1 VLHINE
7 AHNPAIHF
15 FMFQHIKT
23 VATTLIHKIMNESIM
38 MHYNKLIN
46 ASAQE
51 QEQEQ
56 EQEQDPVAQEQEP
69 KEQEPKEQEQEP
81 VAQKQEQE
89 QEPKEQEP
97 KEQEQEPKEQE
108 QEPKEQERMF
118 MNPLT
123 MANLLFKFEP
133 NESSVI
139 EKWKATMR
147 SGSETNMK
155 ATMAALIGMIQQLCV
170 FTDPKRRLMR
180 LYELNKDD
188 VVKIVEKIRR
198 RPHLMINTDDID
210 VHNADMMFAMF
221 HKMRKIIGMFQL
233 RRFMVRVE
241 HALDNS
247 QICSEYYVVNRLLK
261 HGHMIGID
269 NEHHIIVPACVQL
282 KSIEKIPH
290 DFRTI
295 FHHIS
300 YSIQPVLFNS
310 QTIDAWHRHARPN
323 NGTIMQLCVQM
334 ARAMVHLHT
343 HCIVHGDIKPGNT
356 LIALANAN
364 AIPHLFVIDY
374 GMSGP
379 HDDSEGTGGTKPFC
393 APETGNGT
401 KKTTKCMD
409 SYHWVKNKKEHDMWS
424 FGLMFFTM
432 LALGKCVYHP
442 KDYPDDFFDDE
453 GHVHASQFNKIQDA
467 PTRSLFE
474 RILCPVETRLTA
486 HEFMHELVK
495 LSQLSQ

>member
-1 VLHINE
+1 
-7 AHNPAIHF
+7 
-15 FMFQHIKT
+15 MFQHIKT
-23 VATTLIHKIMNESIM
+23 LITTLIHKIMNESIM
-38 MHYNKLIN
+38 MHYNELTN
-46 ASAQE
+46 AS
-51 QEQEQ
+51 
-56 EQEQDPVAQEQEP
+56 V
-69 KEQEPKEQEQEP
+69 QEP
-81 VAQKQEQE
+81 VAQ
-89 QEPKEQEP
+89 EPVASVQHEP
-97 KEQEQEPKEQE
+97 H
-108 QEPKEQERMF
+108 RMF
-118 MNPLT
+118 VNPLT

-180 LYELNKDD
+180 LYELNKDNI
-188 VVKIVEKIRR
+188 VKMVEKIRR

-210 VHNADMMFAMF
+210 VHNDDMMFAMF
-221 HKMRKIIGMFQL
+221 HKMRKIIGMFQI
-233 RRFMVRVE
+233 RSFMVRVE

-261 HGHMIGID
+261 HGHMVGID
-269 NEHHIIVPACVQL
+269 NEHHVIVPACVQL

-290 DFRTI
+290 DARTI

-334 ARAMVHLHT
+334 AAAMVHLHMQ
-343 HCIVHGDIKPGNT
+343 CIVHGDIKPGNT
-356 LIALANAN
+356 LIVADNANANANAN
-364 AIPHLFVIDY
+364 AIPYLFVIDY

-393 APETGNGT
+393 APETGNGI
-401 KKTTKCMD
+401 KKTTKCTMD
-409 SYHWVKNKKEHDMWS
+409 SYRWVKNKKEHDMWS

-486 HEFMHELVK
+486 DEFMHEVVK
-495 LSQLSQ
+495 LNQLSQLSQ